1 MKFARGLTL
10 ALALALGASVAIAQS
25 AKVTVAVTPAGD
37 FGSGFVGVTEG
48 FFAKRNLEADFKMV
62 TLNSM
67 IPAMLMSET
76 MQIGGTT
83 TAVFLQAADSG
94 VDLVAI
100 AGSGVTDAKQD
111 VFGTVMK
118 ADLAY
123 AKPEDYIGKKVGV
136 PGIGAFLDVLFRNW
150 LIEKGVDVKKVTF
163 VEVAFPNMLDL
174 LKQGTV
180 DAVVTAEPFM
190 GRIVGEKVG
199 KMTTNFA
206 EVLTGELPIIVYSA
220 TRKWAMANP
229 QVVKAFREGVAEGT
243 VVANRR
249 DKSVRDAIGKFI
261 PLPPPVLA
269 SMKLGSWD
277 DKVTQAGLTSWIG
290 IMKKQ
295 GLLANNVDVKTLIAE

>member
-1 MKFARGLTL
+1 
-10 ALALALGASVAIAQS
+10 
-25 AKVTVAVTPAGD
+25 
-37 FGSGFVGVTEG
+37 
-48 FFAKRNLEADFKMV
+48 MV
-62 TLNSM
+62 W
-67 IPAMLMSET
+67 P
-76 MQIGGTT
+76 
-83 TAVFLQAADSG
+83 
-94 VDLVAI
+94 
-100 AGSGVTDAKQD
+100 
-111 VFGTVMK
+111 
-118 ADLAY
+118 
-123 AKPEDYIGKKVGV
+123 
-136 PGIGAFLDVLFRNW
+136 
-150 LIEKGVDVKKVTF
+150 
-163 VEVAFPNMLDL
+163 
-174 LKQGTV
+174 
-180 DAVVTAEPFM
+180 
-190 GRIVGEKVG
+190 GEKVG

-295 GLLANNVDVKTLIAE
+295 GLLANNVDVKTLIAD